1 MKVCKPLS
9 IMLLFT
15 IAILIGSPG
24 SSLAGNTYNDVYEN
38 EVDKD
43 TELTVEDIKK
53 EDIRAFVEAAKE
65 IQEIQAEYAK
75 EIRGAENEVYKD
87 LRKEAAGKMVEV
99 IEDAGIDE
107 ETYRGIAYHVKKD
120 DSLLSRIY

>member
-1 MKVCKPLS
+1 MKGCKPLS

-15 IAILIGSPG
+15 IAILIGGPG
-24 SSLAGNTYNDVYEN
+24 SALAGNNYDDVYEN

-53 EDIRAFVEAAKE
+53 ADIKAFVEAAKE
-65 IQEIQAEYAK
+65 VQEIRAKYAEK
-75 EIRGAENEVYKD
+75 IRGAENEAYKE
-87 LRKEAAGKMVEV
+87 LRKEAVGKMAEV

-120 DSLLSRIY
+120 EDLLSRIY